1 LKSGGRSP
9 ALTFDAL
16 VNDRRCGPLYLSY
29 VALARPVKS
38 PVSPFEV
45 ARHVRAALDG
55 SQDAYSWLYRR
66 FAPLVHAIHLGI
78 TTHATA
84 EDLTQDCFDIAFA
97 RLSQLREVH
106 QFGPWIAAIARRQR
120 PPKSLL
126 QVPLDGHDAAT
137 AEAGPADAAE
147 AARVLNALRTLPD
160 AYRETLLLRLVE
172 GMSGPEI
179 AALTGLTP
187 GSVRVNLHR
196 GMAMLR
202 AALGLAAEDDEVF
215 DVRA

>member
-1 LKSGGRSP
+1 MKSQAAGAALTSVRL
-9 ALTFDAL
+9 LTFDA
-16 VNDRRCGPLYLSY
+16 
-29 VALARPVKS
+29 VAPSASHAVHACPMKS

-45 ARHVRAALDG
+45 ARHVRAALEG

-66 FAPLVHAIHLGI
+66 FAPLVHTIHLGV
-78 TTHATA
+78 TTHPTA
-84 EDLTQDCFDIAFA
+84 EDLTQETFDVAFA

-120 PPKSLL
+120 PRMSPL
-126 QVPLDGHDAAT
+126 QVPMEEHHDAAT
-137 AEAGPADAAE
+137 AEAGPDDAAE
-147 AARVLNALRTLPD
+147 AARVLNAVRTLPET
-160 AYRETLLLRLVE
+160 YRETLLLRLVE

-202 AALGLAAEDDEVF
+202 AALGLGGADDEVF